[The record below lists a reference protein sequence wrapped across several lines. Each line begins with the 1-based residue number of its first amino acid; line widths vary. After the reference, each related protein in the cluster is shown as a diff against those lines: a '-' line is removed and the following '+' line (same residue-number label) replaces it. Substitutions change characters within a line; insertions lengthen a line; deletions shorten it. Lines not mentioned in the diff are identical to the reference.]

1 MRINIKR
8 QQDWFGEGSKLAGRR
23 ECQMSAED
31 DPRRPL
37 EGILEG
43 LAESIASEDPE
54 ELLQEARAAGQNP
67 ESIAERLKKI
77 ALAALK
83 TFEQR
88 KLEAAREAYR
98 GHSSPQPEKRD
109 KIARTPEEGRR
120 QLSAIQL

>member
-1 MRINIKR
+1 MRINIER

-43 LAESIASEDPE
+43 LAESVAREDPE
-54 ELLQEARAAGQNP
+54 ELLEEARAEGENP
-67 ESIAERLKKI
+67 EATDERLKKI
-77 ALAALK
+77 GSAALK

-88 KLEAAREAYR
+88 KLEAAREAYHP
-98 GHSSPQPEKRD
+98 HSSRDLEKKY
-109 KIARTPEEGRR
+109 KIAGTPEER
-120 QLSAIQL
+120 